1 MSVENTAKDAVE
13 KVHDTAQDVL
23 DHAEDAVDSARGAAR
38 SAYKKAEHKL
48 DQLSDR
54 AAIDD
59 FAARAQDLANRG
71 INYAA
76 DTSHRA
82 RKHFHRAQEVTTTY
96 VNEQP
101 GKSLAMAMAAG
112 AALAT
117 LVIMATRSRD

>member
-13 KVHDTAQDVL
+13 KAHDAAQNVL
-23 DHAEDAVDSARGAAR
+23 GHAEDAVDSARGAAH
-38 SAYKKAEHKL
+38 SAYKKAERKL
-48 DQLSDR
+48 EQLSDR

-59 FAARAQDLANRG
+59 LAARAQDLANRG

-82 RKHFHRAQEVTTTY
+82 RKHFHRAQEATTTY

-101 GKSLAMAMAAG
+101 GKSLALAVAAG

>member
-1 MSVENTAKDAVE
+1 MSVEKTAKDAVE
-13 KVHDTAQDVL
+13 KVHDAAEDVL
-23 DHAEDAVDSARGAAR
+23 DHAEDAVDTARGAAR
-38 SAYKKAEHKL
+38 SAYRKAERKL
-48 DQLSDR
+48 DHMSER
-54 AAIDD
+54 ASIDVL
-59 FAARAQDLANRG
+59 AARAQDLANRG

-82 RKHFHRAQEVTTTY
+82 RKHLHRAQEATTTY